1 MTATVSTPS
10 TPPAPST
17 PTHAFDAPPTA
28 KRRDPWQVV
37 RYLAIG
43 AALIF
48 ALFPIWFIVAAAVNP
63 SGNLNTT
70 QLIPDA
76 FGLGN
81 YTDLTASRPFWSWYK
96 NTLIIA
102 GIGSIAAVFIGV
114 CAAYA
119 FSRLRFQG
127 RRPGLITLL
136 LIQMFPSLLTFVALF
151 RIFTELGDVIPQF
164 GLNTSLGLIL
174 AYLGGAMGGN
184 VWLLK
189 GYFDTVPKEL
199 DEAAKV
205 DGASH
210 ARVFFTITLPLITP
224 ILAYLGGAMGGNV
237 WLLNTPILVTVGM
250 IQFIG
255 LFNEFLLA
263 SVFLKDVDA
272 QTLGVGLN
280 ALLTADRN
288 KYFGAFCFGAVLASA
303 PIVLIYLSFQRQL
316 IGGLTAGS
324 VK

>member
-127 RRPGLITLL
+127 RRPGLMTLL

-224 ILAYLGGAMGGNV
+224 IL
-237 WLLNTPILVTVGM
+237 VTVGM

-263 SVFLKDVDA
+263 SVFLKDVDS

-288 KYFGAFCFGAVLASA
+288 KYFGAFCFGAILASA
-303 PIVLIYLSFQRQL
+303 PIVLIYLGFQKQL

>member
-1 MTATVSTPS
+1 MTATVTSAATPAHS
-10 TPPAPST
+10 
-17 PTHAFDAPPTA
+17 FDAPPTA
-28 KRRDPWQVV
+28 KRRDPWQIV

-76 FGLGN
+76 FGMAN
-81 YTDLTASRPFWSWYK
+81 YGDLTNARPFWSWYK

-102 GIGSIAAVFIGV
+102 GLGSIAAVFIGV

-127 RRPGLITLL
+127 RRPGLMTLL

-151 RIFTELGDVIPQF
+151 RIFTDLGDVIPQF
-164 GLNTSLGLIL
+164 GLNTSIGLIL

-189 GYFDTVPKEL
+189 GYFHTVPKEL

-210 ARVFFTITLPLITP
+210 ARVFFTITLPLI
-224 ILAYLGGAMGGNV
+224 
-237 WLLNTPILVTVGM
+237 TPILVTVGM

-303 PIVLIYLSFQRQL
+303 PIVLIYLSFQKQL

>member
-127 RRPGLITLL
+127 RRPGLMTLL

-224 ILAYLGGAMGGNV
+224 IL
-237 WLLNTPILVTVGM
+237 VTVGM

-303 PIVLIYLSFQRQL
+303 PIVLIYLSFQKQL

>member
-1 MTATVSTPS
+1 MTAPADNVTPV
-10 TPPAPST
+10 T
-17 PTHAFDAPPTA
+17 THAFDAPPSA
-28 KRRDPWQVV
+28 KKRDPWSIV
-37 RYLAIG
+37 RYLALA
-43 AALIF
+43 AALVF

-63 SGNLNTT
+63 AGNLNTT
-70 QLIPDA
+70 QLLPDG
-76 FGLGN
+76 FGTGN
-81 YTDLTASRPFWSWYK
+81 YTELTGARPFWSWYK

-102 GIGSIAAVFIGV
+102 GFGSIFAVFIGV

-119 FSRLRFQG
+119 FSRLRFAG
-127 RRPGLITLL
+127 RRPGLMTLL

-151 RIFTELGDVIPQF
+151 RIFTDLGDVIPQF
-164 GLNTSLGLIL
+164 GLNTSIGLIL

-189 GYFDTVPKEL
+189 GYFDTGPKEL

-210 ARVFFTITLPLITP
+210 ARIFFTITLPLI
-224 ILAYLGGAMGGNV
+224 
-237 WLLNTPILVTVGM
+237 TPILVTVGM

-263 SVFLKDVDA
+263 SVFLRDVDS

-288 KYFGAFCFGAVLASA
+288 KYFGAFCVGAVLASA
-303 PIVLIYLSFQRQL
+303 PIVLLYLAFQKQL
-316 IGGLTAGS
+316 VGGLTAGS

>member
-10 TPPAPST
+10 TPPATST
-17 PTHAFDAPPTA
+17 PTHDFDAPPTA

-127 RRPGLITLL
+127 RRPGLMTLL

-224 ILAYLGGAMGGNV
+224 IL
-237 WLLNTPILVTVGM
+237 VTVGM

>member
-102 GIGSIAAVFIGV
+102 GFGSLFAVFIGV

-119 FSRLRFQG
+119 FSRLRFAG
-127 RRPGLITLL
+127 RRPGLMTLL

-210 ARVFFTITLPLITP
+210 ARIFFTITMPLI
-224 ILAYLGGAMGGNV
+224 
-237 WLLNTPILVTVGM
+237 TPILVTVGM

-263 SVFLKDVDA
+263 SVFLRDVDS

-288 KYFGAFCFGAVLASA
+288 KYFGAFCVGAVLASA
-303 PIVLIYLSFQRQL
+303 PIVLLYLAFQKQL
-316 IGGLTAGS
+316 VGGLTAGS

>member
-81 YTDLTASRPFWSWYK
+81 YTDLTASRPLWFWYK

-127 RRPGLITLL
+127 RRPGLMTLL

-224 ILAYLGGAMGGNV
+224 IL
-237 WLLNTPILVTVGM
+237 VTVGM

>member
-10 TPPAPST
+10 TQPAPST

-76 FGLGN
+76 FELGN

-127 RRPGLITLL
+127 RRPGLMTLL

-224 ILAYLGGAMGGNV
+224 IL
-237 WLLNTPILVTVGM
+237 VTVGM

>member
-1 MTATVSTPS
+1 MTADAIRPTP
-10 TPPAPST
+10 A
-17 PTHAFDAPPTA
+17 DAPTRVATPEPAAST
-28 KRRDPWQVV
+28 KRRDPWQAV
-37 RYLAIG
+37 RYLAIAG
-43 AALIF
+43 ALVF

-70 QLIPDA
+70 QLIPDS
-76 FGLGN
+76 FGIGN
-81 YTDLTASRPFWSWYK
+81 YDDLTASRPFWSWYK
-96 NTLIIA
+96 NTIIIA

-127 RRPGLITLL
+127 RRPGLMTLL

-151 RIFTELGDVIPQF
+151 RIFTDLGDVIPQF
-164 GLNTSLGLIL
+164 GLNTSIGLIL

-210 ARVFFTITLPLITP
+210 ARVFFTITLPLI
-224 ILAYLGGAMGGNV
+224 
-237 WLLNTPILVTVGM
+237 TPILVTVGM

-303 PIVLIYLSFQRQL
+303 PIVLMYLAFQRQL

>member
-1 MTATVSTPS
+1 MTV
-10 TPPAPST
+10 
-17 PTHAFDAPPTA
+17 DPTA
-28 KRRDPWQVV
+28 SAVAATQADLAHPTAQRPGPSRRRDPWSVV
-37 RYLAIG
+37 RYLAIF
-43 AALIF
+43 AALVF
-48 ALFPIWFIVAAAVNP
+48 ALFPIWFIVAAALNP

-70 QLIPDA
+70 QWLPSGVGTA
-76 FGLGN
+76 N
-81 YTDLTASRPFWSWYK
+81 YDDLVAQRPFWSWYK
-96 NTLIIA
+96 NTLVIA
-102 GIGSIAAVFIGV
+102 GFGSILAVFIGV

-119 FSRLRFQG
+119 FSRLRFIG
-127 RRPGLITLL
+127 RRPGLMTLL
-136 LIQMFPSLLTFVALF
+136 LVQMFPALLTFVALL
-151 RIFTELGDVIPQF
+151 RIFTDLGDVIPQF
-164 GLNTSLGLIL
+164 GLNTSIGLIL

-210 ARVFFTITLPLITP
+210 ARIFFTMTLPLI
-224 ILAYLGGAMGGNV
+224 
-237 WLLNTPILVTVGM
+237 TPILVTVGM

-263 SVFLKDVDA
+263 SVFLKDVDS
-272 QTLGVGLN
+272 QTLGVGLWG
-280 ALLTADRN
+280 LLTADRN
-288 KYFGAFCFGAVLASA
+288 RYFGAFCFGAMLASV
-303 PIVLIYLSFQRQL
+303 PIVLLYLSFQRQL

>member
-1 MTATVSTPS
+1 MSATADNGTDVTP
-10 TPPAPST
+10 
-17 PTHAFDAPPTA
+17 HAFDAPPSA
-28 KRRDPWQVV
+28 KKRDPWSIV
-37 RYLAIG
+37 RYLALA
-43 AALIF
+43 AALVF

-63 SGNLNTT
+63 AGNLNTT
-70 QLIPDA
+70 QLLPDG
-76 FGLGN
+76 FGTGN
-81 YTDLTASRPFWSWYK
+81 YAELTSARPFWSWYK

-102 GIGSIAAVFIGV
+102 GFGSIFAVFIGV

-119 FSRLRFQG
+119 FSRLRFAG
-127 RRPGLITLL
+127 RRPGLMTLL

-151 RIFTELGDVIPQF
+151 RIFTDLGDVIPQF
-164 GLNTSLGLIL
+164 GLNTSIGLIL

-210 ARVFFTITLPLITP
+210 ARIFFSMTLPLI
-224 ILAYLGGAMGGNV
+224 
-237 WLLNTPILVTVGM
+237 TPILVTVGM

-263 SVFLKDVDA
+263 SVFLKDVEA

-288 KYFGAFCFGAVLASA
+288 KYFGAFCMGAVLASA
-303 PIVLIYLSFQRQL
+303 PIVLVYLSFQRQL

>member
-1 MTATVSTPS
+1 MTATVTSAPTPARS
-10 TPPAPST
+10 
-17 PTHAFDAPPTA
+17 FDAEPTA
-28 KRRDPWQVV
+28 KRRDPWQIV

-76 FGLGN
+76 FGVAN
-81 YTDLTASRPFWSWYK
+81 YDDLTNARPFWSWYK

-102 GIGSIAAVFIGV
+102 GLGSIAAVFIGV

-127 RRPGLITLL
+127 RRPGLMTLL

-151 RIFTELGDVIPQF
+151 RIFTDLGDVIPQF
-164 GLNTSLGLIL
+164 GLNTSIGLIL

-210 ARVFFTITLPLITP
+210 ARIFFTITLPLI
-224 ILAYLGGAMGGNV
+224 
-237 WLLNTPILVTVGM
+237 TPILVTVGM

-263 SVFLKDVDA
+263 SIFLRDVDA

-303 PIVLIYLSFQRQL
+303 PIVLLYLAFQKQL
-316 IGGLTAGS
+316 VGGLTAGS

>member
-1 MTATVSTPS
+1 MTATVTSAATPAHS
-10 TPPAPST
+10 
-17 PTHAFDAPPTA
+17 FDAPPTA
-28 KRRDPWQVV
+28 KRRDPWQIV

-76 FGLGN
+76 FGMAN
-81 YTDLTASRPFWSWYK
+81 YGDLTNARPFWSWYK

-102 GIGSIAAVFIGV
+102 GLGSIAAVFIGV

-127 RRPGLITLL
+127 RRPGLMTLL

-151 RIFTELGDVIPQF
+151 RIFTDLGDVIPQF
-164 GLNTSLGLIL
+164 GLNTSIGLIL

-210 ARVFFTITLPLITP
+210 ARIFFTITLPLI
-224 ILAYLGGAMGGNV
+224 
-237 WLLNTPILVTVGM
+237 TPILVTVGM

-263 SVFLKDVDA
+263 SVFLRDVDS

-288 KYFGAFCFGAVLASA
+288 KYFGAFCMGAVLASA
-303 PIVLIYLSFQRQL
+303 PIVLLYLAFQKQL
-316 IGGLTAGS
+316 VGGLTAGS

>member
-1 MTATVSTPS
+1 MTATVTSATTPAHS
-10 TPPAPST
+10 
-17 PTHAFDAPPTA
+17 FDAPPTA
-28 KRRDPWQVV
+28 KRRDPWQIV

-76 FGLGN
+76 FGMAN
-81 YTDLTASRPFWSWYK
+81 YGDLTNARPFWSWYK

-102 GIGSIAAVFIGV
+102 GLGSIAAVFIGV

-127 RRPGLITLL
+127 RGPGLMTLL

-151 RIFTELGDVIPQF
+151 RIFTDLGDVIPQF
-164 GLNTSLGLIL
+164 GLNTSIGLIL

-210 ARVFFTITLPLITP
+210 ARVFFTITLPLI
-224 ILAYLGGAMGGNV
+224 
-237 WLLNTPILVTVGM
+237 TPILVTVGM

-303 PIVLIYLSFQRQL
+303 PIVLIYLSFQKQL

>member
-1 MTATVSTPS
+1 MFLRWPGFHGTAFYPYDAATVHGG
-10 TPPAPST
+10 
-17 PTHAFDAPPTA
+17 HAAARRVAAHSFDAPPTA
-28 KRRDPWQVV
+28 KRRDPWQIV

-76 FGLGN
+76 FGMAN
-81 YTDLTASRPFWSWYK
+81 YGDLTNARPFWSWYK

-102 GIGSIAAVFIGV
+102 GLGSIAAVFIGV

-127 RRPGLITLL
+127 RRPGLMTLL

-151 RIFTELGDVIPQF
+151 RIFTDLGDVIPQF
-164 GLNTSLGLIL
+164 GLNTSIGLIL

-210 ARVFFTITLPLITP
+210 ARVFFTITLPLI
-224 ILAYLGGAMGGNV
+224 
-237 WLLNTPILVTVGM
+237 TPILVTVGM

-303 PIVLIYLSFQRQL
+303 PIVLIYLSFQKQL

>member
-1 MTATVSTPS
+1 MAADVTTASTAVTAP
-10 TPPAPST
+10 PPARARSG
-17 PTHAFDAPPTA
+17 D
-28 KRRDPWQVV
+28 RWGWV
-37 RYLAIG
+37 RYAGIG
-43 AALIF
+43 VALIF
-48 ALFPIWFIVAAAVNP
+48 ALFPIWFIIAAAINP
-63 SGNLNTT
+63 AGNLNTT
-70 QLIPDA
+70 QWLPS
-76 FGLGN
+76 GVSLTN
-81 YTDLTASRPFWSWYK
+81 YNDLTDARPFWSWYK
-96 NTLIIA
+96 NTLVIA
-102 GIGSIAAVFIGV
+102 GVGSLIAVFLGV

-119 FSRLRFQG
+119 FSRLRFKG
-127 RRPGLITLL
+127 RRPGLMTLL
-136 LIQMFPSLLTFVALF
+136 LVQMFPSLLTFVALYSM
-151 RIFTELGDVIPQF
+151 FTQLGDVIPQLGF
-164 GLNTSLGLIL
+164 NTSAGLIL

-210 ARVFFTITLPLITP
+210 ARIFFTITLPLI
-224 ILAYLGGAMGGNV
+224 
-237 WLLNTPILVTVGM
+237 TPILVTVGM

-263 SVFLKDVDA
+263 SIFLRDVDA

-303 PIVLIYLSFQRQL
+303 PIVLLYLAFQKQL
-316 IGGLTAGS
+316 VGGLTAGS